1 MKGGAHMIS
10 KCYPYPDGGPDAL
23 KPDAYDA
30 EGNLTVNSWSLFMQ
44 DEIDSE
50 NDD

>member
-1 MKGGAHMIS
+1 MLS

-23 KPDAYDA
+23 TPDAYDA